1 MDQKLTTGAA
11 GSISESSFISK
22 VFLWMGIGLALS
34 TASSFWLLTQP
45 AVLKGIFGNGWALFA
60 IVIAELGLVFWLSAG
75 IARMSAATATSVFAV
90 YSLLNGVTLTS
101 ILLVYTGAS
110 VMNTFLVAAGTFF
123 FFSVYGITTKKDLT
137 SVGSLAF
144 MGLIGIILASLVN
157 MFLKSS
163 GLDLVIT
170 FIGIAVFIG
179 LIAYDTQKL
188 KTMHAMGIEGADN
201 EKRLV
206 ILGALALYLD
216 FINLF
221 IMLLRIFGRRRD

>member
-1 MDQKLTTGAA
+1 MDQRITTSAPSA
-11 GSISESSFISK
+11 VSESSFISK
-22 VFLWMGIGLALS
+22 VFLWMALGLALS

-45 AVLKGIFGNGWALFA
+45 AVLKGIFGNGWALIA

-75 IARMSAATATSVFAV
+75 ISRMSTATATSVYAV

-110 VMNTFLVAAGTFF
+110 VMNTFMVTAGTFF
-123 FFSVYGITTKKDLT
+123 FFSLYGITTKKDLT
-137 SVGSLAF
+137 SVGSLAM

-157 MFLKSS
+157 LLLKNSVV
-163 GLDLVIT
+163 DMVIT
-170 FIGIAVFIG
+170 FIGIAVFLG

-188 KTMHAMGIEGADN
+188 KAMYAGVDSAQTER
-201 EKRLV
+201 RLV

>member
-1 MDQKLTTGAA
+1 MDQRITTTTGAL
-11 GSISESSFISK
+11 SEASFISK
-22 VFLWMGIGLALS
+22 VFLWMALGLALS
-34 TASSFWLLTQP
+34 TASSFWLLSQP

-75 IARMSAATATSVFAV
+75 LFRMSTTTAASVYAV

-110 VMNTFLVAAGTFF
+110 VVNTFMVSAGTFF

-144 MGLIGIILASLVN
+144 MGLIGIILASLLN
-157 MFLKSS
+157 MLLKNSTF
-163 GLDLVIT
+163 DLVIT

-179 LIAYDTQKL
+179 LIAYDTQNL
-188 KTMHAMGIEGADN
+188 KAIYAMGIDSQEN
-201 EKRLV
+201 EKRYV
-206 ILGALALYLD
+206 ILGALRLYLD

>member
-1 MDQKLTTGAA
+1 MDQRVTTSAPSA
-11 GSISESSFISK
+11 VSESSFISK
-22 VFLWMGIGLALS
+22 VFLWMALGLALS

-45 AVLKGIFGNGWALFA
+45 AILKGIFGNGWALIA

-75 IARMSAATATSVFAV
+75 ISRMSTATATSVYAV

-110 VMNTFLVAAGTFF
+110 VMNTFMVTAGTFF
-123 FFSVYGITTKKDLT
+123 FFSLYGITTKKDLT
-137 SVGSLAF
+137 SVGSLAM

-157 MFLKSS
+157 LLLKNSVV
-163 GLDLVIT
+163 DMVIT
-170 FIGIAVFIG
+170 FIGIAVFLG

-188 KTMHAMGIEGADN
+188 KAMYAGIDSAQTER
-201 EKRLV
+201 RLV